1 MITQP
6 TNVPPGNNTKVSGS
20 NTESLVHDVTQSH
33 ISNQAS
39 TNSHPIPQDRWSR
52 DQHINLVNII
62 GDPVEGMFTKSM
74 VAKLTAAS
82 ASECL
87 FADFFSE
94 IEPKKVSEALK
105 HLGWVDTMQEEL
117 NQFYRNKEQERR
129 AWHNHQKQS
138 DDVPSSLAWRPPLR
152 ARMGSSPNCTLKPS
166 NNFEWRKTVFEIVTT
181 MGIRQTLR
189 GKAFD
194 ETRAEVIQAL
204 AFPQAS
210 QELFDPIEA

>member
-82 ASECL
+82 TSKCL
-87 FADFFSE
+87 FADFLSK
-94 IEPKKVSEALK
+94 IEPKKVSEKNSHMLQI
-105 HLGWVDTMQEEL
+105 GVQ
-117 NQFYRNKEQERR
+117 EQERR

-194 ETRAEVIQAL
+194 ETRAEVIQDL
-204 AFPQAS
+204 AIPQAS